1 MAFNVAAYCT
11 YQFSVQVSQLIM
23 SLYDKS
29 ASFRNNGWS
38 TVKTSSQTQMEGMS
52 LTSQSQRSLS
62 ALRNSCLIMVE
73 FISRR
78 RSTVTH
84 TDDPFSA
91 VRSSTSLI
99 FGGPLTLILSA
110 LSLSS
115 SALSEL
121 IMFYADLTG
130 DSGSQCVEDAIWST
144 RGLVTLTE
152 EASSRLAS
160 QLGTVMHRNLAIG
173 LGALG

>member
-1 MAFNVAAYCT
+1 
-11 YQFSVQVSQLIM
+11 
-23 SLYDKS
+23 
-29 ASFRNNGWS
+29 
-38 TVKTSSQTQMEGMS
+38 
-52 LTSQSQRSLS
+52 
-62 ALRNSCLIMVE
+62 MVE

-84 TDDPFSA
+84 TDHPFSA

-121 IMFYADLTG
+121 ITFYADLTR
-130 DSGSQCVEDAIWST
+130 DSSGS
-144 RGLVTLTE
+144 
-152 EASSRLAS
+152 
-160 QLGTVMHRNLAIG
+160 
-173 LGALG
+173 